1 MRGSLDAAF
10 RRCFSNNPAQEEVR
24 GGCAVEGGHVHGVS
38 ISKHSGLPWD
48 AVAAEMAELFKP
60 GPAIYHT
67 ATQYLGIAS
76 SEIMMVVSHNI
87 RHLCL

>member
-1 MRGSLDAAF
+1 MRRSGGLH
-10 RRCFSNNPAQEEVR
+10 NKPAQEEVR